1 MARLSLRLPD
11 TLHHRLTLQA
21 RQEGVSLNQFLL
33 FLLAERSRPAYT
45 VVTVDKTVEEQRE
58 AFARLRAKLGS
69 ASDEEVWKILDEREP
84 ALPNTDVGWTPELR
98 QALEERI
105 EAARRLPLRATPPQ
119 R

>member
-21 RQEGVSLNQFLL
+21 RREGVSLNQFLV
-33 FLLAERSRPAYT
+33 FLLAEQSRPAYT
-45 VVTVDKTVEEQRE
+45 VVPADKTVEEQQT
-58 AFARLRAKLGS
+58 AFAQLRERLGS

-84 ALPNTDVGWTPELR
+84 APPDADVGWTPELR

-105 EAARRLPLRATPPQ
+105 QTARKLASGS
-119 R
+119 

>member
-45 VVTVDKTVEEQRE
+45 VATADKTAEEQRE

-84 ALPNTDVGWTPELR
+84 ALPDADVGWTPELR
-98 QALEERI
+98 QALEDRI
-105 EAARRLPLRATPPQ
+105 EAARRSPPRATPPH

>member
-1 MARLSLRLPD
+1 MARLSLQLPD

-21 RQEGVSLNQFLL
+21 RREGVSLNQFLL
-33 FLLAERSRPAYT
+33 FLLAERSRPAYA
-45 VVTVDKTVEEQRE
+45 VVTADKTVEEQRE

-69 ASDEEVWKILDEREP
+69 ASDEEIWKILDERDP
-84 ALPNTDVGWTPELR
+84 ALPDTDVGWTPELR

-105 EAARRLPLRATPPQ
+105 EAARRLPLRGTTPH